1 MGKPTTHTPLLTE
14 PANSKRAR
22 SPPPSK
28 PTRMSHQRANPS
40 SWQLLLNNQ
49 FPLLLKLTNSHGN
62 SITAVSSPMTAAN
75 NSITVSSSS
84 DTWRRAEKT
93 YGRLRT
99 PGAQAGDLM
108 GSFTSNVD
116 HLIFVDSSFSHLSQ
130 RHNSLANRLCKKK
143 KKKKKKSTCVD
154 TTA

>member
-1 MGKPTTHTPLLTE
+1 MGTHTPLLTE

-62 SITAVSSPMTAAN
+62 SITAAN

-116 HLIFVDSSFSHLSQ
+116 HPIFVDSSFSHLSQ
-130 RHNSLANRLCKKK
+130 RHNSLANRLY
-143 KKKKKKSTCVD
+143 
-154 TTA
+154 